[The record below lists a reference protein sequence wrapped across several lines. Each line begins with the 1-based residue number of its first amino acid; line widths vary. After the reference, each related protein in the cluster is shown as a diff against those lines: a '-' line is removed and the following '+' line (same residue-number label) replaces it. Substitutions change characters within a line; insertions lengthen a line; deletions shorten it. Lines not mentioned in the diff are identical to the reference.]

1 MSSVLMC
8 WDDAG
13 IEGHSVLRER
23 RSRQRAPMEGP
34 RIGGPHHVFGGKGA
48 QKPLFH
54 LPTVSKTN
62 LRRSLGCVLYFRFCV
77 PTPVT

>member
-1 MSSVLMC
+1 MGDPTTYL
-8 WDDAG
+8 G
-13 IEGHSVLRER
+13 ER
-23 RSRQRAPMEGP
+23 GP
-34 RIGGPHHVFGGKGA
+34 